1 MMDELS
7 EFAKSLDGLTMEE
20 MRELLKD
27 IRKSRIE
34 KVQPKKSPIDTALR
48 RKVMNVRDLISD
60 DEEFVI

>member
-1 MMDELS
+1 MDELG
-7 EFAKSLDGLTMEE
+7 EFAKSLEGLTMEE

-34 KVQPKKSPIDTALR
+34 KVQPKKSHIDTALR
-48 RKVMNVRDLISD
+48 QKVMKVRDLISD